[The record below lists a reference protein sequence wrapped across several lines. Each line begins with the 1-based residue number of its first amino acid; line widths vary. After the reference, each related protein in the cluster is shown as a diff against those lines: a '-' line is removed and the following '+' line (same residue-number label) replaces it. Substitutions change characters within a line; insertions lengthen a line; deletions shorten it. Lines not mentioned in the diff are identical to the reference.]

1 MGGSRDSLLLEL
13 SGRAT
18 LICSKS
24 CRATL
29 SRLDEGARVCE
40 VGVGGCC
47 CDVDIDRRGEEGAA
61 AAERWEVLAARCG
74 RSRSRS
80 RSLGGV

>member
-1 MGGSRDSLLLEL
+1 MGASRDSLLLEL

-29 SRLDEGARVCE
+29 SRLDEGARLCE

-61 AAERWEVLAARCG
+61 AERWEVLAARCG
-74 RSRSRS
+74 RSRS
-80 RSLGGV
+80 LGGV

>member
-18 LICSKS
+18 LVCSKS

-29 SRLDEGARVCE
+29 SRLVDGVRLCE
-40 VGVGGCC
+40 EDGGGG
-47 CDVDIDRRGEEGAA
+47 CDVDMDRRGEEG

-74 RSRSRS
+74 RSRSA
-80 RSLGGV
+80 GGV